1 MSPTRPNAPHG
12 PTVLLVEDDADH
24 AYLTGLAF
32 EDTLPPVTLHHV
44 ETGEACL
51 AFLRHQEP
59 YADAPRPDLVLL
71 DLHMPRMSGYEVMEE
86 ILRDEALRALPVVVM
101 TSSSDPK
108 DVERMYRLRC
118 NAYMVKPVDYTR
130 FAQVVQALGSYWF
143 GAAVLPGSERWAPGR
158 ASSGKGSAAA

>member
-59 YADAPRPDLVLL
+59 YGEAPRPDLVLL

-86 ILRDEALRALPVVVM
+86 IVRDETLRSLPVVVM
-101 TSSSDPK
+101 SSSSDPK
-108 DVERMYRLRC
+108 DVERMYSLRC

-143 GAAVLPGSERWAPGR
+143 GAAVLPGCERWD
-158 ASSGKGSAAA
+158 AAAQGTR

>member
-1 MSPTRPNAPHG
+1 MTPTLQPARSG
-12 PTVLLVEDDADH
+12 PTVLLVEDDPDH
-24 AYLTGLAF
+24 AYLTRLAF

-44 ETGEACL
+44 ETGEACM

-59 YADAPRPDLVLL
+59 YRDAPRPDLILL

-86 ILRDEALRALPVVVM
+86 IVRDEALRSLPVVVM
-101 TSSSDPK
+101 TSSSDPR

-143 GAAVLPGSERWAPGR
+143 SAAVLPGCERWAAGKAPGGR
-158 ASSGKGSAAA
+158 GGATA